1 MWDFIFWRRNNMKKL
16 VMIDVESDGPVP
28 GLFSMISFG
37 AVIVD
42 EQLDKT
48 FYAEMRPI
56 SDQYQIDALKV
67 SGFSRQETLKFGDP
81 ENTMLSFDSWI
92 YRNNLS
98 QNCVFISDNN
108 GFDWG
113 FFNYYCWKYLG
124 YNPFGFSSRN
134 LNDLYKG
141 LNRDMFASFKHL
153 RTVKHTHN
161 ALDDAMGNAGAL
173 IKIAKEYNL
182 RGIIPS

>member
-1 MWDFIFWRRNNMKKL
+1 MKKL

-37 AVIVD
+37 AVVVD

-48 FYAEMRPI
+48 FYAQMRPI

-67 SGFSRQETLKFGDP
+67 TGFSRQETLKFGDP
-81 ENTMLSFDSWI
+81 ESTMLSFDSWI
-92 YRNNLS
+92 YR
-98 QNCVFISDNN
+98 NN

-113 FFNYYCWKYLG
+113 FFNYYCWQYLG

-161 ALDDAMGNAGAL
+161 ALEDAMGNAGAL